1 MTITSGSVRTK
12 FQIQTTI
19 DGQGIMHMLQ
29 FFILIV
35 VCTLA
40 GSGVGTITGLIPGI
54 HVNTVALLLVAG
66 NAILI
71 AGFTMLGVPV
81 FQIPLLASVM
91 ITATSMTH
99 TFVDFVP
106 STFLG
111 VPDPDTALSVLPA
124 HDLLLEGNGYRAV
137 HLSAVG
143 SALAV
148 LIGVMILIPY
158 TWVLGAPLHGY
169 LFLKEQ
175 VLFILFFLT
184 AFLVATEETEIRG
197 SRLLGILCAI
207 LIFIISGILGLVVLP
222 LPSSSPLGLYSTV
235 LFPLFSGLFGLS
247 TLFLSLNESMDEG
260 IPPQK
265 ISCPHVDRNG
275 ISSAIPG
282 AIAGSIVGFLPG
294 VSSAHASL
302 VAMIPKKEKKR
313 KKVDE
318 GGKEKELGK
327 EEAEKKK
334 KRMVKEKEMRKET
347 KAEEGEREKEMGKG
361 MKEERTEGDKWKEGE
376 ARREVIVEENANDK
390 KEGGGDEEGKGGE
403 KRKEDVSG
411 EKGKEEGE
419 GVKEKEMG
427 KEKEAEEEKEVVEG
441 EKEKEMGKKEEEKR
455 KKEMEKRKGKKEME
469 KKIENVKGGEGGGN
483 RESVIITMG
492 AVNTSNAFF
501 VLVAL
506 FLTGNARSGAAVAIQ
521 EFIPGTE
528 WNGILPYRLC
538 ILLMAVILSSLVAY
552 HITLLSGRKVA
563 ANINTVPYEK
573 LVMGIIILV
582 CVLVLLFNGMP
593 GMLILVVSTC
603 TGILPQT
610 LGVRRSHLMGVLL
623 IPVMVYFW

>member
-1 MTITSGSVRTK
+1 
-12 FQIQTTI
+12 
-19 DGQGIMHMLQ
+19 
-29 FFILIV
+29 
-35 VCTLA
+35 
-40 GSGVGTITGLIPGI
+40 
-54 HVNTVALLLVAG
+54 
-66 NAILI
+66 
-71 AGFTMLGVPV
+71 
-81 FQIPLLASVM
+81 
-91 ITATSMTH
+91 
-99 TFVDFVP
+99 
-106 STFLG
+106 
-111 VPDPDTALSVLPA
+111 
-124 HDLLLEGNGYRAV
+124 
-137 HLSAVG
+137 
-143 SALAV
+143 
-148 LIGVMILIPY
+148 
-158 TWVLGAPLHGY
+158 
-169 LFLKEQ
+169 
-175 VLFILFFLT
+175 
-184 AFLVATEETEIRG
+184 
-197 SRLLGILCAI
+197 
-207 LIFIISGILGLVVLP
+207 
-222 LPSSSPLGLYSTV
+222 
-235 LFPLFSGLFGLS
+235 
-247 TLFLSLNESMDEG
+247 
-260 IPPQK
+260 
-265 ISCPHVDRNG
+265 
-275 ISSAIPG
+275 
-282 AIAGSIVGFLPG
+282 
-294 VSSAHASL
+294 
-302 VAMIPKKEKKR
+302 
-313 KKVDE
+313 
-318 GGKEKELGK
+318 
-327 EEAEKKK
+327 
-334 KRMVKEKEMRKET
+334 
-347 KAEEGEREKEMGKG
+347 
-361 MKEERTEGDKWKEGE
+361 
-376 ARREVIVEENANDK
+376 
-390 KEGGGDEEGKGGE
+390 
-403 KRKEDVSG
+403 
-411 EKGKEEGE
+411 
-419 GVKEKEMG
+419 MG